1 MPYAWNLKRNDTNE
15 LIYKTERDSKTEN
28 ELMVARGQGMGRM
41 GKSKIREFGMNFYSV
56 LYLKW

>member
-28 ELMVARGQGMGRM
+28 ELTVARQESGGRM
-41 GKSKIREFGMNFYSV
+41 GRRDNYRWTCTHCCI
-56 LYLKW
+56 